1 MAIST
6 KVFRRK
12 SERWMGTS
20 AGEPPGGFI
29 KQRAARRMAAP
40 STGTRWGNLFIKDT
54 ILSIIDL
61 EQVSF

>member
-1 MAIST
+1 
-6 KVFRRK
+6 
-12 SERWMGTS
+12 MGTS

>member
-1 MAIST
+1 
-6 KVFRRK
+6 
-12 SERWMGTS
+12 MGTS
-20 AGEPPGGFI
+20 AG
-29 KQRAARRMAAP
+29 RAARRLYKAEGARRMAAP